1 MAVSGSKN
9 FELDVTEYIEE
20 AFERCGREVR
30 TGYDIKTAKR
40 SMNLLFADWANRGLN
55 SWTIEQSTQ
64 ALVAG
69 TAEYT
74 LGSDTIDILSAVIRR
89 SDVDYSIERLS
100 RDDYLAVPNKTTQ
113 GRPSQWFLDRQI
125 APVLK
130 LWPVPENST
139 DVVVFDRLV
148 RMDDADTAQ
157 NTVEMPFRFYPCL
170 AAGLAYYIAIK
181 KAPDRVQL
189 LKAVYEEEMERA
201 ISMDRDRAS
210 FNIVPS
216 LAYSQNL

>member
-1 MAVSGSKN
+1 MTVSGSKN

-55 SWTIEQSTQ
+55 AWTIEQTTQ
-64 ALVAG
+64 ALTQG
-69 TAEYT
+69 TSNYS
-74 LGSDTIDILSAVIRR
+74 LGADTIDILSAVIRR

-113 GRPSQWFLDRQI
+113 GRPSQFFLDRLI
-125 APVLK
+125 TPVLK

-148 RMDDADTAQ
+148 RIDDADTAQ
-157 NTVEMPFRFYPCL
+157 NTVEVPFRFYPCL
-170 AAGLAYYIAIK
+170 AAGVAYYIAIK

-189 LKAVYEEEMERA
+189 LKAVYEEEMDRA
-201 ISMDRDRAS
+201 MSMDRDRAS